1 MLEHKNRT
9 GEVVANWG
17 YLNEMHKNIQ
27 AKNSEV
33 RENTNVRVRIAIGV
47 SQAETNNKLNQSP
60 VFQKQS
66 TDGLC
71 ETPRSLFLF

>member
-17 YLNEMHKNIQ
+17 YLNETHKNIQ

-33 RENTNVRVRIAIGV
+33 REKTNVRVRIAIGV
-47 SQAETNNKLNQSP
+47 SQAETNNKLN
-60 VFQKQS
+60 
-66 TDGLC
+66 
-71 ETPRSLFLF
+71 